1 MLGVL
6 RWEVNE
12 AHTDGSRKGQSPAIS
27 GFPKH
32 LHTGWPKRVSPQQP
46 QVNESTDPEIRDFA
60 SPPGIGSGHRHSA
73 ERQNPEHET
82 LSHVLGDLISKITF
96 LITIEAVK

>member
-1 MLGVL
+1 MLGML

-46 QVNESTDPEIRDFA
+46 QVNESADPEIRDFA
-60 SPPGIGSGHRHSA
+60 SPPGIPSGQRSLWQSDPA
-73 ERQNPEHET
+73 
-82 LSHVLGDLISKITF
+82 
-96 LITIEAVK
+96 